1 MKKSLFILTILF
13 SLVTF
18 SCGIINVSDNTEDT
32 SIAAP
37 SIVSTTEGL
46 VIAPT
51 YSSGASYISIFRYE
65 VSGSSDSATV
75 VEDTTKLIGQITPA
89 DNYTGQTQFTDFYT
103 NSSKYYQYYARYK
116 NSHTYVYSKTSGTFA
131 GKGSAGEK
139 SITNNTSNSA
149 VQISLDDK
157 QYILSFASTDITM
170 PTPADTTDSFD
181 VMVGLNNG
189 VNTLLF
195 PMTLDSA
202 NSKYTLS
209 LRNVLPDDFL
219 AVALTMK
226 CLVGQTDE
234 DFTVGTNDTTVNYTT
249 YHWCNSIDAQ
259 VLVDSTIADTFKIP
273 TEVTDSD
280 TSDFTPSANTINFTS
295 SQPSSLLE

>member
-1 MKKSLFILTILF
+1 MKKNFFILTILF

-18 SCGIINVSDNTEDT
+18 SCGIINVSDDSEDT

-37 SIVSTTEGL
+37 SIVYATEGL

-51 YSSGASYISIFRYE
+51 YSSGASYINIFRYE
-65 VSGSSDSATV
+65 VSSSSDSATI
-75 VEDTTKLIGQITPA
+75 VENTTKLVGQITPA
-89 DNYTGQTQFTDFYT
+89 DNYTGQTQFTDLYT
-103 NSSKYYQYYARYK
+103 NSSKYYQYYVRYK
-116 NSHTYVYSKTSGTFA
+116 NSHTYIYSKKSGTFA

-139 SITNNTSNSA
+139 SITNNTSNTA
-149 VQISLDDK
+149 IQISLNDK

-195 PMTLDSA
+195 PMTFDSA
-202 NSKYTLS
+202 NGKYTLS

-219 AVALTMK
+219 AVALTME

-234 DFTVGTNDTTVNYTT
+234 NFTVGTNDTTVNYTT
-249 YHWCNSIDAQ
+249 YHWCNSLKAQ
-259 VLVDSTIADTFKIP
+259 VFVNSKIADTFKVP
-273 TEVTDSD
+273 TEVTDSG
-280 TSDFTPSANTINFTS
+280 TNDFTPSASKINFTS
-295 SQPSSLLE
+295 SQPLSLLE